1 MSIMDKKITSWLL
14 NGSVGGVMPTLDKY
28 VLVFIRVI
36 SLIIYLIIRISLR
49 LIVGKKKRDQAQ
61 VGRKFYTND
70 YKCFSISFSFFMYL
84 YKIVRVLKLGNPK
97 VLKINVP
104 KYNYKVYCPANK
116 DDFLSMTI
124 REEDILEQF
133 RPKEGDTVVD
143 IGAHIGRYTL
153 ISSKRVGQNGKVVA
167 IEADPAVFDML
178 NRNVKLNHLTN
189 VLTLNYAVFSEE
201 TKIKLFVPG
210 DELDYTIRN
219 TIMTDRSEKAG
230 EKYVEVEANT
240 LDNILQQNGINP
252 EDVNWVKIDVEGA
265 EYEVLRGATNVLS
278 KSNDIA
284 LLIEIHNLSNDT
296 NYYQPIMDLLGHNNF
311 KIEFEKTYPS
321 GEKHVIAKKYPK

>member
-1 MSIMDKKITSWLL
+1 MSEKLSSWLL
-14 NGSVGGVMPTLDKY
+14 KEPTGGVILSLDKY
-28 VLVFIRVI
+28 ILFLFKIA
-36 SLIIYLIIRISLR
+36 YLIIRVLSKLVLGKKRRDKSVFLKKFRIAEYQSPSFLMLMYFYQVRKFLR
-49 LIVGKKKRDQAQ
+49 LGNSA
-61 VGRKFYTND
+61 
-70 YKCFSISFSFFMYL
+70 L
-84 YKIVRVLKLGNPK
+84 LKLS
-97 VLKINVP
+97 VP
-104 KYNYKVYCPANK
+104 KYNYKIYCPANK
-116 DDFLSMTI
+116 DDFINATI

-143 IGAHIGRYTL
+143 IGAHIGRYSL

-167 IEADPAVFDML
+167 IEADPAVFDVL
-178 NRNVKLNHLTN
+178 NKNIKLNSLTN
-189 VLTLNYAVFSEE
+189 VTILNYAVFSKE

-210 DELDYTIRN
+210 DESDFTIYN
-219 TIMTDRSEKAG
+219 TVMTDRSGNADV
-230 EKYVEVEANT
+230 KYVEVEANT

-311 KIEFEKTYPS
+311 KIEFEKTHDG
-321 GEKHVIAKKYPK
+321 GEKHIVVRKIK